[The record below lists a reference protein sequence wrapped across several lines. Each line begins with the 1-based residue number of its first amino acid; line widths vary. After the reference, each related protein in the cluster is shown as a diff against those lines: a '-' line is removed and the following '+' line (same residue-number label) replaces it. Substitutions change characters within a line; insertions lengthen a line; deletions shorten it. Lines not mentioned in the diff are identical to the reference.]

1 MDLTTRSRETLTNL
15 LEVALDDVMDDPC
28 YPDEVIEFWED
39 SKALCAEVGLDWT
52 ALAVRCAKARS
63 GKPGM
68 SPWVSEAM
76 RDFFRLVGEEL
87 PEETPAA

>member
-15 LEVALDDVMDDPC
+15 LEVVLDNYMDDPC

-39 SKALCAEVGLDWT
+39 SKALCAEVGLDWMEI
-52 ALAVRCAKARS
+52 AVRCARRRNFDGSAWVGKA
-63 GKPGM
+63 M
-68 SPWVSEAM
+68 H
-76 RDFFRLVGEEL
+76 DFFRLVGEEL